1 VVRSCWD
8 YVPRRAEFLAWAQR
22 VPRLA
27 NPAEVLAWN
36 TDKRYLRELAAAGV
50 PVVPTTWVAPGRAW
64 NGRPLLMELELTEPQ
79 LFLGHAPG
87 AADRLAAAITAGH
100 ASRSH
105 RHLSASAFNQK
116 PEQFPRA
123 RSNTAS
129 SMDRYQRAQRWDR
142 LVDVALTRLAD
153 TDAMVERTETGSGF
167 GRLPLGASS
176 PALPSNPDPRGWWW
190 LNRSACGSPS
200 AATRSTRRG
209 I

>member
-87 AADRLAAAITAGH
+87 AADRLAAAITARTRQPIPSPPGRFSLQSE
-100 ASRSH
+100 ARAVPPRPQQH
-105 RHLSASAFNQK
+105 RIEHGPVPA
-116 PEQFPRA
+116 RA
-123 RSNTAS
+123 AR
-129 SMDRYQRAQRWDR
+129 
-142 LVDVALTRLAD
+142 
-153 TDAMVERTETGSGF
+153 
-167 GRLPLGASS
+167 
-176 PALPSNPDPRGWWW
+176 
-190 LNRSACGSPS
+190 
-200 AATRSTRRG
+200 
-209 I
+209 